1 VIGCKRGWIR
11 KSMVVMVVQNIHDK
25 KNDVILYVKVW
36 TIIIYEYII
45 LNAFQILQEKEKRK
59 KNNNNNKKTSYLV
72 LKCFF

>member
-36 TIIIYEYII
+36 IIIIYEYII
-45 LNAFQILQEKEKRK
+45 LNAFQILQQNKTKRNRK
-59 KNNNNNKKTSYLV
+59 KKK
-72 LKCFF
+72 KKQQQQQKD